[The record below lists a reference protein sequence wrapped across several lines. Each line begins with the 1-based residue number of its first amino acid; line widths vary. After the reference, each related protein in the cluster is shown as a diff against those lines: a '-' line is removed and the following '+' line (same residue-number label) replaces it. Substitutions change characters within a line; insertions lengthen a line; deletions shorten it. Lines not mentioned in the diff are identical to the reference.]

1 MERIMEIEI
10 AGTKYPLNFSVKAA
24 KEVSK
29 KYGDVSKIAD
39 ALSEKNVADTMG
51 ELIWLLALLI
61 DQGVAYKKIVD
72 KEEVK
77 GASEEE
83 LEVIMNGSDFL
94 GLNEILVNAMTIG
107 MTQEVEIT
115 PDPNDE
121 TTQNK

>member
-1 MERIMEIEI
+1 MEIEI